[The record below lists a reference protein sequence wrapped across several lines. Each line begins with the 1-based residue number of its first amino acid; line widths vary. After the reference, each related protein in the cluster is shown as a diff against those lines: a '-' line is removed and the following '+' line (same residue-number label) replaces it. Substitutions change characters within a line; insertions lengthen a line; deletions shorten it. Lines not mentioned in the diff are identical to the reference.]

1 MASYFVILINLEC
14 SKTLVNAE
22 ATMDHLTL
30 DDVDIV
36 YFVQFKLSRVY
47 YSFASEEQGLQP
59 GC

>member
-1 MASYFVILINLEC
+1 MNLID
-14 SKTLVNAE
+14 VE

-36 YFVQFKLSRVY
+36 YFVQFKLSKVY
-47 YSFASEEQGLQP
+47 YSFASEEQDLRP